1 MPDRQTKA
9 DAPALLREVTLHRRH
24 QVPAPG
30 RPPVL
35 VVRVWAQAGEAGRCF
50 ELRGE
55 DLAGNVRF
63 SYRDARRLE
72 VLEEFECTVAE
83 LLEEYTPAGEAR
95 VVHG

>member
-1 MPDRQTKA
+1 MPDRQPKG
-9 DAPALLREVTLHRRH
+9 DGPALLREVTLHLRH
-24 QVPAPG
+24 QVAAPG
-30 RPPVL
+30 RPPGL

-50 ELRGE
+50 ELRAE
-55 DLAGNVRF
+55 DLTGNVRF

-83 LLEEYTPAGEAR
+83 LLEEYAPDGEAR